1 MKAFLLSIW
10 MCLLMGWC
18 FQSVEAKKASAEDIA
33 RAEIHHK
40 EGQDHF
46 DAKRYDQ
53 AIAAFLEA
61 IALHEDSAPFYVGL
75 GHAYYES
82 GDIEAAE
89 KAFKDALRKDKKYAP
104 AFNGL
109 GLVYT
114 QKKNALRRAIQY
126 FRDANRADKT
136 YSEAQ
141 YNLAKTLEAFGSSE
155 TLKEY
160 QNVLKIDSKH
170 PDAHYRIGVLLL
182 RNRSYEEAVQ
192 AFRDQLSVK
201 EDHWGARLQL
211 GALLKGLGQTD
222 EAVTHLA
229 RVAAS
234 EGEFQRKGVLELAQV
249 FQKRREFDQSSQ
261 LFDAY
266 INKLPEQE
274 QAIYYDLKYVSQGPV
289 LEAFEK
295 ADTFAKKKEIFD
307 DFWQRLDPAPVSV
320 ANERQLEYYRRV
332 AFAREYFGE
341 YQQPWDD
348 RGEAYIR
355 YGDPAHIS
363 RSSNINIER
372 HPQVVAVKNR
382 LIALAGGAAES
393 LGQQRLD
400 VVASGM
406 SDPGELL
413 SDRDPSREDRT
424 ANVDFMGWPVY
435 PIPMDV
441 RWEYWIYTNVPG
453 GMEVTFVQPNYPGPH
468 EYAEVPLGTG
478 NSARIWQDL
487 NPQMVMANI
496 SARRPTTYQP
506 DFATGPLDFHF
517 YTSAFRGN
525 EGQSALEVYYGI
537 PVSDLSFVTS
547 ETGQQVALLD
557 RGVAVYDDEGRLV
570 YRNSEEMVLGAPKD
584 MDQSAGSLVP
594 ALDRILLPPGNYRVN
609 LQVLD
614 RTSGKSQV
622 YNQNRGV
629 PDFDINNQ
637 LKVSDIEL
645 AASIEITE
653 KERFRKG
660 DVEVIPMA
668 SQAYLPAQPVFIYF
682 ELYNLKEDAF
692 GQTKYKVSYEVR
704 SKDQKGVGARIL
716 GGVGKLLGQQE
727 GEGVITI
734 DYEQV
739 GRERQEQAYL
749 ELDLSNT
756 EPGVQLLKVLVTDQN
771 SGQTVG
777 VSTTFTV
784 R

>member
-1 MKAFLLSIW
+1 MKPFFLVILV
-10 MCLLMGWC
+10 CLQVGFW
-18 FQSVEAKKASAEDIA
+18 FQEAHAKKASPEEIA
-33 RAEIHHK
+33 RAEGQYR
-40 EGQDHF
+40 EGQDHLS
-46 DAKRYDQ
+46 ANRYEQ
-53 AIAAFLEA
+53 AIGAFLA
-61 IALHEDSAPFYVGL
+61 ALALQEDSAPAYVGL
-75 GHAYYES
+75 GQAYFES
-82 GDIEAAE
+82 GDLEAAE
-89 KAFKDALRKDKKYAP
+89 KAFKDALKKDKKYAP

-114 QKKNALRRAIQY
+114 KKKNALRRAIQY

-141 YNLAKTLEAFGSSE
+141 YNLAKTLEDFGSSE

-160 QNVLKIDSKH
+160 QNVLKIDPKH
-170 PDAHYRIGVLLL
+170 PDAHYRIGILLL
-182 RNRSYEEAVQ
+182 RNREYQEAVQ
-192 AFRDQLSVK
+192 AFRDQLAVK
-201 EDHWGARLQL
+201 DDHWGARLQL
-211 GALLKGLGQTD
+211 GVLLKGLGQTD

-234 EGEFQRKGVLELAQV
+234 ESVFQRKGVLALAQV
-249 FQKRREFDQSSQ
+249 FQKRREFDKASQ
-261 LFDAY
+261 LFATY
-266 INKLPEQE
+266 INKLPEDE
-274 QAIYYDLKYVSQGPV
+274 QAIYYDLKYVAQGPV
-289 LEAFEK
+289 LEAFEN
-295 ADTFAKKKEIFD
+295 AETLAKKKALFD
-307 DFWQRLDPAPVSV
+307 DFWQRLDPAPVSA

-332 AFAREYFGE
+332 AFAREFFGA

-363 RSSNINIER
+363 RSNNINIER

-382 LIALAGGAAES
+382 LIALAGGAAAS
-393 LGQQRLD
+393 LAQQRLD

-406 SDPGELL
+406 SDPDALL
-413 SDRDPSREDRT
+413 SAKDRSSEERT
-424 ANVDFMGWPVY
+424 ADVNFMGWPVY

-478 NSARIWQDL
+478 NNARIWQDL

-517 YTSAFRGN
+517 YTSAFRGA

-537 PVSDLSFVTS
+537 PVSELSFVTS

-557 RGVAVYDDEGRLV
+557 RGVAVYDGEGQLV
-570 YRNSEEMVLGAPKD
+570 YRNSEEMVLGAPKN

-629 PDFDINNQ
+629 PNFVVDDQ

-645 AASIEITE
+645 AASIDITE
-653 KERFRKG
+653 KDRFRKG

-716 GGVGKLLGQQE
+716 GGVGKLLGQQS